1 MKVSEFIGLDLPERP
16 GKPRQSGF
24 TSVIDGGGTPLSNI
38 ADILAT
44 HGEYIDLMKPTSS
57 FFVSPV
63 EELKKRIALMRQYD
77 VGVQPNGLFLEIA
90 RLQGKER
97 EVLAKLRE
105 LGFTHVEVSSSTT
118 DNNTAADDREFAKVC
133 IDMGFVAVGEVG
145 KKFPTGDR
153 TRLAP
158 DKVNVD
164 VTIEEMQAFLDLG
177 VEHVYWE
184 GDILR
189 RVIGETPEEVKERYE
204 SASEQIRAVTK
215 EIPVEHIVFEV
226 TSLLTG
232 PVRRMLQTWFIRE
245 FGPDV
250 NLANIPPRDVA
261 RVESMRRGIAVV
273 HGIGKAGDH
282 PWVRSIAGGETA
294 STGSEWWRN

>member
-24 TSVIDGGGTPLSNI
+24 TSVIDGGGTPFSNI
-38 ADILAT
+38 VDVLES
-44 HGEYIDLMKPTSS
+44 HSEYIDLMKPTSS
-57 FFVSPV
+57 FFVSPIEV
-63 EELKKRIALMRQYD
+63 LKRRVALMREHN
-77 VGVQPNGLFLEIA
+77 VGVQPNGLFLEVA

-97 EVLAKLRE
+97 EVLGKLRE
-105 LGFTHVEVSSSTT
+105 IGFTHVEVSSSTT
-118 DNNTAADDREFAKVC
+118 DQNTAADDLEFTKVC
-133 IDMGFVAVGEVG
+133 LDMGFVAVGEVG

-153 TRLAP
+153 TRLAA
-158 DKVNVD
+158 DKVNID

-189 RVIGETPEEVKERYE
+189 RVIGQTPEEVKERYE

-215 EIPVEHIVFEV
+215 EIPVENIVFEV

-232 PVRRMLQTWFIRE
+232 PVRRMLQTWFVRE

-282 PWVRSIAGGETA
+282 PWVRSLADSGDEA
-294 STGSEWWRN
+294 AGSEWWRN

>member
-1 MKVSEFIGLDLPERP
+1 MKVAEFIGLDLHERP
-16 GKPRQSGF
+16 GKPRRTGF

-38 ADILAT
+38 VDILES

-63 EELKKRIALMRQYD
+63 EVLKKRIAIMREYN

-97 EVLAKLRE
+97 EVLGKLRE

-118 DNNTAADDREFAKVC
+118 DRNTAADDNEFAKLC
-133 IDMGFVAVGEVG
+133 LDMGFVAVGEVG
-145 KKFPTGDR
+145 KKFPDGDR

-158 DKVNVD
+158 DRINVE

-189 RVIGETPEEVKERYE
+189 RVIGQSPEEIKARQE
-204 SASEQIRAVTK
+204 SATEQLRAVLS
-215 EIPVEHIVFEV
+215 EIPIEHVVFEV

-232 PVRRMLQTWFIRE
+232 PVRRMLQQWLIRE

-261 RVESMRRGIAVV
+261 RVESMRRGIGVV
-273 HGIGKAGDH
+273 HGVGKAGDH
-282 PWVRSIAGGETA
+282 PWVRSLAASDNGTA
-294 STGSEWWRN
+294 TSEWWRN